1 MMSDAGVVAVA
12 CKFVNLFKRSM
23 AALLS
28 ALLKQSYLSFKS
40 ETSVPVLVILIDE
53 KSVICEGSFW
63 MVGQLLA
70 S

>member
-1 MMSDAGVVAVA
+1 MVAVA
-12 CKFVNLFKRSM
+12 SKLVNLFNKSI

-28 ALLKQSYLSFKS
+28 VLLKQSYLSFKS
-40 ETSVPVLVILIDE
+40 ETSLPVLVILIDE
-53 KSVICEGSFW
+53 KSMTCVVSFW